1 MNAWT
6 LSERLAT
13 TLASLALVSSV
24 ACGACGGSKPP
35 ATPEGTSTAAG
46 PVDPSAAGTTTPD
59 VDPSKGTGPATTT
72 TGTSASA
79 LPDGGELQGSKLSTS
94 SKSVI
99 ETKGESGPKAPAG
112 GSQEPGR
119 RREDIQTIVLARRDE
134 ARKCYDDGV
143 KGRPGIEG
151 DLVISWKIDPKG
163 NPSDVVVDTAKSQI
177 HETSIGNCIVEIIKK
192 IKFAESAKGFETR
205 TSYPFNFRP
214 RGPQPAG
221 TPAKK

>member
-6 LSERLAT
+6 LPERLAT
-13 TLASLALVSSV
+13 TLASLALASSV
-24 ACGACGGSKPP
+24 ACGGSKPP
-35 ATPEGTSTAAG
+35 AAPEGTSAAAG
-46 PVDPSAAGTTTPD
+46 PVDSTAAGASTPD
-59 VDPSKGTGPATTT
+59 VDPAKGSGPATTT
-72 TGTSASA
+72 TSNSASA

-99 ETKGESGPKAPAG
+99 ETKGESGPKAPPG

-177 HETSIGNCIVEIIKK
+177 HEASIGNCIVEIIKK

-205 TSYPFNFRP
+205 TNYPFNFRA